1 MSRRWIHSALAP
13 IVLAGAILAGCAG
26 PVTTGTPTP
35 APTAGTAVTTTG
47 ATAEPDPDPD
57 AVVVTL
63 TYSVSTVAGLRGR
76 STATLYGD
84 GTVERVDAEGEA
96 STITLAAGDLAA
108 ARAGLEVLAAAPE
121 ISSHISDSGVM
132 AFEITRDGAPVSV
145 SVDDWPAS
153 MIGDLPADDRTV
165 VQAAHDIRNL
175 LLASVTATTSASTG

>member
-1 MSRRWIHSALAP
+1 M
-13 IVLAGAILAGCAG
+13 
-26 PVTTGTPTP
+26 
-35 APTAGTAVTTTG
+35 TTTG

-121 ISSHISDSGVM
+121 LSSHISDSGVM
-132 AFEITRDGAPVSV
+132 AFEITRDGASVSV